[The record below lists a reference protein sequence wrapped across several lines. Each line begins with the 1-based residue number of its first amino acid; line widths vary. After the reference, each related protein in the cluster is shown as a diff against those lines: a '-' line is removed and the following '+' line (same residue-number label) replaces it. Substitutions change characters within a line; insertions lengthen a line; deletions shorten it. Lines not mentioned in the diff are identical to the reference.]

1 MSAPSPTCWVEI
13 QPAALSH
20 NFQQVASLVGSE
32 TGVIAVVKA
41 NGYGHGLQIAGK
53 AFAEAGATALAVTNL
68 EEGVGLREAGIDT
81 PILVLL
87 PLLDEQTEI
96 AAAHE
101 LTVTVSR
108 LEQLH
113 GLALGARRAAKKLKC
128 HLYVETGMG
137 NGGLR
142 EEELPVTLEG
152 LRALPQLAL
161 AGVYTHL
168 PRAMEGASGYTERQ
182 LEHFRRILDDNS
194 LTAESGLLLH
204 ACNSAGSLL
213 YGSAGLNAVRVG
225 TLLYG
230 QQPVAGAKQLEL
242 KRALI
247 LKSRIVNI
255 WQVAPGEC
263 LGYAGEFRAP
273 RPMRVGLVPAG
284 YSVGVGT
291 LPISRLGRPGAL
303 TGGLGI
309 LWKRLRRRTEMPFRV
324 GVQGQSAPVVG
335 RLAMNQLL
343 VDLSRLPEA
352 HIGDEVELP
361 AMWALLDSGLPRIIK
376 SE

>member
-1 MSAPSPTCWVEI
+1 MSTPSPTCWVEI

-20 NFQQVASLVGSE
+20 NFQQVTSLVGSE

-41 NGYGHGLQIAGK
+41 DGYGHGLQIAGK

-68 EEGVGLREAGIDT
+68 EEGLGLREAGIDT

-87 PLLDEQTEI
+87 PLLEEQTEI

-128 HLYVETGMG
+128 HLYLETGMG

-182 LEHFRRILDDNS
+182 LEHFRAILSDNS

-213 YGSAGLNAVRVG
+213 YGNAGLNAVRVG

-230 QQPVAGAKQLEL
+230 QQPVAGTKQLEL
-242 KRALI
+242 KRALT
-247 LKSRIVNI
+247 LKSRLVNT

-263 LGYAGEFRAP
+263 LGYAGEFRAS
-273 RPMRVGLVPAG
+273 RPMRVGLVP
-284 YSVGVGT
+284 
-291 LPISRLGRPGAL
+291 PGIRWELARFPYHDL
-303 TGGLGI
+303 DGLARSQAGLGCCGNG
-309 LWKRLRRRTEMPFRV
+309 L
-324 GVQGQSAPVVG
+324 GAAPRCLSG
-335 RLAMNQLL
+335 WECKARAPLL
-343 VDLSRLPEA
+343 LGA
-352 HIGDEVELP
+352 
-361 AMWALLDSGLPRIIK
+361 
-376 SE
+376 